1 MKEGIHTHTDRQ
13 TRGLPGSF
21 LSGGALFS
29 LGSFLGFS
37 NTKLASRLD
46 GGQEAT
52 GFVIR
57 FPEVRG
63 GAASKWQI
71 NAWTNFQTI
80 PPHYLCY
87 F

>member
-1 MKEGIHTHTDRQ
+1 MQCITTNLFNLFHMKEGIHTHTDRQ

-21 LSGGALFS
+21 LNDGALFS

-46 GGQEAT
+46 WGQEAT

-63 GAASKWQI
+63 GAASK
-71 NAWTNFQTI
+71 
-80 PPHYLCY
+80 
-87 F
+87 